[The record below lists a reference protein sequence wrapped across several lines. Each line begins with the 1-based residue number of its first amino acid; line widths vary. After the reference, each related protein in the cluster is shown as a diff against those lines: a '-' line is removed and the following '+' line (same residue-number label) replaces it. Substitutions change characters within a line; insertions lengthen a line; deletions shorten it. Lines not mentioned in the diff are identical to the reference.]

1 MNHCPKRP
9 VNLKV
14 SEDLVTMAKQLGINM
29 SATFESALEVAVRDA
44 QLANWRDSNRAAFS
58 SYDKRVEAKG
68 MFSDGKRLF

>member
-44 QLANWRDSNRAAFS
+44 QLANWRDENRAAFA
-58 SYDKRVEAKG
+58 SYDKRVEVKG